1 MTAIMDHHGRN
12 RTGIEER
19 LVMMVPDEAQVP
31 DDEKLGWILDRLAA
45 DPDYDWA
52 AQVERTRLARSA
64 RRASRSLDHENSL
77 TRAPRLTEPGTI
89 LGIWQHINHRE
100 LRDQRKAAFLASEA
114 LYDLTVYE
122 TGTLTQI
129 AEHLYQAHG
138 TLLLSDWAAECAS
151 PGITSLTP
159 ADNLRLSLPLIREAV
174 RVWVTALAAA
184 VPYEGD
190 RTILQRRLGLSGGD
204 PEVLQDIAE
213 DLGIS
218 RERVRQRQERAPPT
232 STFCPAAG
240 LPVITRPQ
248 PAQRRPA
255 VRTGSR
261 PGTAPSAARVSA
273 PGPITAAVVCENVKN
288 TKQYRDTTAVNTS
301 ACSFRRRS
309 PSPIMPR

>member
-1 MTAIMDHHGRN
+1 MTAESSDQPSPEPGLVPLARPGAHWTPEEQEILVTEVREGKDMTAIMDHHGRN

-151 PGITSLTP
+151 PGITGLAP
-159 ADNLRLSLPLIREAV
+159 ADDLRLSLPLIREAV

-190 RTILQRRLGLSGGD
+190 QTILQRRLGLNGGD
-204 PEVLQDIAE
+204 PESYRTSPRTSAYPGSGSGSARNGPL
-213 DLGIS
+213 
-218 RERVRQRQERAPPT
+218 RRPPT
-232 STFCPAAG
+232 STFCPATG
-240 LPVITRPQ
+240 PPVITRRSNW
-248 PAQRRPA
+248 PALSPP
-255 VRTGSR
+255 T
-261 PGTAPSAARVSA
+261 TAPSSHA
-273 PGPITAAVVCENVKN
+273 T
-288 TKQYRDTTAVNTS
+288 
-301 ACSFRRRS
+301 
-309 PSPIMPR
+309 